1 MYKYIIDGL
10 MLVLFFIF
18 AKTLVESSSKSRL
31 DRLRTTILNG
41 LGKNTDVKY
50 SLYSDAIKGIDVKM
64 DALDKF
70 HLKYVERPQLKQYF
84 RFANVYLIILVML
97 IILIVSSILIV
108 PIVGNIVTALV
119 LGGIASS
126 IPLMILDLMGK
137 QMSEKARREVYN
149 YISSLRTWSNVKSDI
164 LFIFEKASDDV
175 IGPLSIH
182 TKQMVVQI
190 RNGLSAD
197 VALEILRLKV
207 NNQYFDTFILN
218 MTQAFQNQ
226 GDLTKLLSKLEKE
239 AFSLEKAYNN
249 RKFKTLVDRIQVF
262 GLMIGTLVIA
272 IYLIGTNESV
282 RNAFVL
288 TITGQ
293 LVFMVCT
300 IAFAFGVFLQF
311 KITDFDH

>member
-1 MYKYIIDGL
+1 MYKYIIDAL
-10 MLVLFFIF
+10 IIVLFFIF
-18 AKTLVESSSKSRL
+18 AKTVVESASKTRL
-31 DRLRTTILNG
+31 DRLRTTITNG
-41 LGKNTDVKY
+41 LGKNTDIKY
-50 SLYSDAIKGIDVKM
+50 SLYSDSIKGVDIKM

-70 HLKYVERPQLKQYF
+70 HLKYIERPQLKQYIP
-84 RFANVYLIILVML
+84 FANVYLIIVIM
-97 IILIVSSILIV
+97 ILILVFSSALIV

-164 LFIFEKASDDV
+164 LYIFEKASDDV
-175 IGPLSIH
+175 IGPLSTH

-207 NNQYFDTFILN
+207 NNQYFDTVVLN

-226 GDLTKLLSKLEKE
+226 GNLTKLLSKLEQE
-239 AFSLEKAYNN
+239 AFSLEMAYNN
-249 RKFKTLVDRIQVF
+249 RKFKTLADRIQVF
-262 GLMIGTLVIA
+262 GLMLGTLLVA

-288 TITGQ
+288 TMSGQ
-293 LVFMVCT
+293 LIFLICS

-311 KITDFDH
+311 KITEFDH